1 MSAVVTLAGVL
12 GALMMFWAVRSTV
25 LRFLF
30 ERPRRFWLVP
40 EEAPKP
46 GIKYLN
52 AHKEEVM
59 TKYLAPAQKIL
70 RELIP

>member
-1 MSAVVTLAGVL
+1 MSETRGEPSARTDVPAVSPR
-12 GALMMFWAVRSTV
+12 MRQNRAV
-25 LRFLF
+25 
-30 ERPRRFWLVP
+30 
-40 EEAPKP
+40 
-46 GIKYLN
+46 KYLN